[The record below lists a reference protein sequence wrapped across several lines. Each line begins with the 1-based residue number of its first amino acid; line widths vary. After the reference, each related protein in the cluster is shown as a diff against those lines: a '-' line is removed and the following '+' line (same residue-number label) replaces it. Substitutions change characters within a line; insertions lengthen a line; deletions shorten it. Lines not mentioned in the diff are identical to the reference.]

1 MTMAKTKKAGASGW
15 IGVAYDGAQVPVDD
29 SRATKWMNTRTYD
42 SSSCKPP
49 QKYLDNSSLRIPSG
63 EDVCKIGASRRM
75 KKSRKQRGRKSR
87 RVTRRRL

>member
-1 MTMAKTKKAGASGW
+1 MAKTKKAGASGW

-42 SSSCKPP
+42 SSNCKPP
-49 QKYLDNSSLRIPSG
+49 QKYLDNSSLRIAAG
-63 EDVCKIGASRRM
+63 EDVCKIGARRRP
-75 KKSRKQRGRKSR
+75 KSRKHRGRKSR